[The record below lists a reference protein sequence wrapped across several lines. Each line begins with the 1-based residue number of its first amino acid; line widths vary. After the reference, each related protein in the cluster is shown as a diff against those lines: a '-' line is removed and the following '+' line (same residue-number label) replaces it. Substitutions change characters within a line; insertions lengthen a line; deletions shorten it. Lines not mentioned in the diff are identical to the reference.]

1 MCTGIVQGYGRKGYP
16 MKTTSVK
23 STLRMMCLLLV
34 LIASVLLGGIS
45 IYSIKSTT
53 DMAVEEYENA
63 MDSGYDTEIKSEV
76 QTVITVLQAE
86 YDKYQAGE
94 LTADEAKDEAKEI
107 VRAMRY
113 RDDASG
119 YFWIDDTDYILVMHP
134 ILAEQEG
141 NNRYELEDQNGVMI
155 IQEIMKV
162 CTGTDGGGYNEFYF
176 TKADG
181 VTVAPKVAYSEIF
194 EPWGWVVS
202 TGNYVDDMQIET
214 EEVEARINQQFE
226 LLCIVILVTV
236 IVMLAVA
243 IFWAG
248 IYGNKLCKPLIA
260 IQNLASRLS
269 EGDLTTAVDIRE
281 KNELGVTAEALNTA
295 QEHIVSLISNISTA
309 SEDLKM
315 ALSSFTGNF
324 TAMEESIG
332 NVAVAVNE
340 IAENSTTQAGSTTEA
355 SNGIMTIAEGIE
367 KMSDEMQELVG
378 NANEMQDYSAKA
390 LNTLRELIETNNKTE
405 EDINSMYAQ
414 TENTNASVTRISS
427 AATLISEIADQTNL
441 LSLNASIE
449 AARAGEAGRGFAVVA
464 EEIGSLATQ
473 SAETAREINDIIG
486 ELTEN
491 SQKSMGIMVQMN
503 EASKKQVEALNHTGE
518 MFRDLQKALESC
530 TNSIRI
536 VTEMIGT
543 ANEERRKV
551 TESIEV
557 LTHLATDNAAST
569 QETSSMTTELEGTVE
584 KSNDIIQ
591 KLEGDMQLLSDN
603 MQQFRL

>member
-1 MCTGIVQGYGRKGYP
+1 
-16 MKTTSVK
+16 MKTKSVK
-23 STLRMMCLLLV
+23 NTLRMMCLLLV
-34 LIASVLLGGIS
+34 LFASVVLGATS
-45 IYSIKSTT
+45 IFSIKSTT
-53 DMAVEEYENA
+53 DMAVREYEDA
-63 MDSGYDTEIKSEV
+63 MDAGYDTEIKSEV
-76 QTVITVLQAE
+76 QTVIAVLQAE
-86 YDKYQAGE
+86 YDRFQAGE
-94 LTADEAKDEAKEI
+94 LTEEEAKNEAKEI

-113 RDDASG
+113 RDDGSG
-119 YFWIDDTDYILVMHP
+119 YFWIDDTDYNLVMHP

-141 NNRYELEDQNGVMI
+141 DNRYELEDQNGVMI

-162 CTGTDGGGYNEFYF
+162 CTSAEGGGYNEFYF

-181 VTVAPKVAYSEIF
+181 VTVAPKVAYSQMF
-194 EPWGWVVS
+194 EPWGWAVS
-202 TGNYVDDMQIET
+202 TGNYVDDMQIEMAD
-214 EEVEARINQQFE
+214 VEAHITQKFTT
-226 LLCIVILVTV
+226 LCIVIVV
-236 IVMLAVA
+236 MMIVMLAMAV
-243 IFWAG
+243 FWAG
-248 IYGNKLCKPLIA
+248 VYGNKLCKPLVA

-269 EGDLTTAVDIRE
+269 EGDLSTAVDVAE
-281 KNELGVTAEALNTA
+281 KNELGVTADALNTA

-309 SEDLKM
+309 SEDLKL
-315 ALSSFTGNF
+315 ALQTFTGNF
-324 TAMEESIG
+324 TAMEESIS

-355 SNGIMTIAEGIE
+355 SSGIRSIAEGIE
-367 KMSDEMQELVG
+367 RMSDEMQELVD
-378 NANEMQDYSAKA
+378 NANQMQDYSAKS
-390 LNTLRELIETNNKTE
+390 LTTLRELIETNHKTE

-414 TENTNASVTRISS
+414 TESTNASVTKISS

-473 SAETAREINDIIG
+473 SAETAREINNIIG
-486 ELTEN
+486 ELTDN
-491 SQKSMGIMVQMN
+491 SEKSMGIMVQMN

-543 ANEERRKV
+543 ANEERRRV

-584 KSNDIIQ
+584 KSSGIIQ
-591 KLEGDMQLLSDN
+591 KLEGDMQVLSDN
-603 MQQFRL
+603 MQRFRL

>member
-1 MCTGIVQGYGRKGYP
+1 
-16 MKTTSVK
+16 MKSRSVK
-23 STLRMMCLLLV
+23 NTMRVMCLLLV
-34 LIASVLLGGIS
+34 LFTSVVLGATS
-45 IYSIKSTT
+45 IFSIKSTT
-53 DMAVEEYENA
+53 DMAVSEYENA
-63 MDSGYDTEIKSEV
+63 MDAGYDTEIKSEV
-76 QTVITVLQAE
+76 QTVMAVLQAE
-86 YDKYQAGE
+86 YDRFQSGE
-94 LTADEAKDEAKEI
+94 LTEEEAKEEAKEI

-113 RDDASG
+113 RDDGSG
-119 YFWIDDTDYILVMHP
+119 YFWIDDTDYNLVMHP
-134 ILAEQEG
+134 ILVEQEG
-141 NNRYELEDQNGVMI
+141 TNRYELEDQNGVMI
-155 IQEIMKV
+155 TQEIIKA
-162 CTGTDGGGYNEFYF
+162 CTGAEGGGYNEFYF

-181 VTVAPKVAYSEIF
+181 VTVAPKVAYSQLF
-194 EPWGWVVS
+194 EPWGWAVS
-202 TGNYVDDMQIET
+202 TGNYVDDMQAEMADV
-214 EEVEARINQQFE
+214 EERIAQKFTM
-226 LLCIVILVTV
+226 LCIVIVIMV
-236 IVMLAVA
+236 IVMLGMAV
-243 IFWAG
+243 FWAG
-248 IYGNKLCKPLIA
+248 LFGKQLCRPLEA

-269 EGDLTTAVDIRE
+269 EGDLTTAVDVAE
-281 KNELGVTAEALNTA
+281 KNELGVTADALNTA
-295 QEHIVSLISNISTA
+295 QEHIVSLISNINTA

-315 ALSSFTGNF
+315 ALQSFTGNF

-332 NVAVAVNE
+332 NVAIAVNE

-367 KMSDEMQELVG
+367 RTTNEMQELVE
-378 NANEMQDYSAKA
+378 NANQMQDYSEKSLAN
-390 LNTLRELIETNNKTE
+390 LLELIETSHKTE

-414 TENTNASVTRISS
+414 TENTNASVTKISN

-473 SAETAREINDIIG
+473 SAGTAREINNIIG

-491 SQKSMGIMVQMN
+491 SEKSMGIMVQMN

-518 MFRDLQKALESC
+518 MFRDLRRALESC

-536 VTEMIGT
+536 VTDIVNT

-557 LTHLATDNAAST
+557 LMHLATDNAAST

-584 KSNDIIQ
+584 KSSDIIQ
-591 KLEGDMQLLSDN
+591 KLEGDMQILSDN
-603 MQQFRL
+603 MQRFHL

>member
-1 MCTGIVQGYGRKGYP
+1 M
-16 MKTTSVK
+16 
-23 STLRMMCLLLV
+23 RMMCLLLV
-34 LIASVLLGGIS
+34 LFTSVVLGATS
-45 IYSIKSTT
+45 IFSIKSTT
-53 DMAVEEYENA
+53 DMAVSEYENA
-63 MDSGYDTEIKSEV
+63 MDAGYDTEIKSEV
-76 QTVITVLQAE
+76 QTVIAVLQAE
-86 YDKYQAGE
+86 YDRFQSGE
-94 LTADEAKDEAKEI
+94 LTEEEAKEEAKEI

-113 RDDASG
+113 RDDGSG
-119 YFWIDDTDYILVMHP
+119 YFWIDDTDYNLVMHP
-134 ILAEQEG
+134 ILVEQEG
-141 NNRYELEDQNGVMI
+141 TNRYELEDQNGVMI
-155 IQEIMKV
+155 TQEVIKV
-162 CTGTDGGGYNEFYF
+162 CTGAEGGGYNEFYF

-181 VTVAPKVAYSEIF
+181 VTVAPKVAYSQLF
-194 EPWGWVVS
+194 EPWGWAVS
-202 TGNYVDDMQIET
+202 TGNYVDDMQAEMADV
-214 EEVEARINQQFE
+214 EERIAQKFTM
-226 LLCIVILVTV
+226 LCIVIVIMV
-236 IVMLAVA
+236 IVMLGMAV
-243 IFWAG
+243 FWAG
-248 IYGNKLCKPLIA
+248 LFGKQLCRPLEA

-269 EGDLTTAVDIRE
+269 EGDLTTAVDVAE
-281 KNELGVTAEALNTA
+281 KNELGVTADALNTA
-295 QEHIVSLISNISTA
+295 QEHIVSLISNINTA

-315 ALSSFTGNF
+315 ALQLFTGNF

-332 NVAVAVNE
+332 NVAIAVNE

-367 KMSDEMQELVG
+367 RTTSEMQELVE
-378 NANEMQDYSAKA
+378 NANQMQDYSEKSLAN
-390 LNTLRELIETNNKTE
+390 LLELIKTSHKTE

-414 TENTNASVTRISS
+414 TENTNASVTKISN

-473 SAETAREINDIIG
+473 SAETAREINNIIG

-491 SQKSMGIMVQMN
+491 SEKSMGIMVQMN

-518 MFRDLQKALESC
+518 MFRDLRKALESC

-536 VTEMIGT
+536 VTDIVNA

-557 LTHLATDNAAST
+557 LMHLATDNAAST

-584 KSNDIIQ
+584 KSSDIIQ
-591 KLEGDMQLLSDN
+591 KLEGDMQILSDN
-603 MQQFRL
+603 MQRFHL

>member
-1 MCTGIVQGYGRKGYP
+1 
-16 MKTTSVK
+16 MKSKSVK
-23 STLRMMCLLLV
+23 NTMRMMCLLLV
-34 LIASVLLGGIS
+34 LFTSVVLGATS
-45 IYSIKSTT
+45 IFSIKSTT
-53 DMAVEEYENA
+53 DMAVSEYENA
-63 MDSGYDTEIKSEV
+63 MDAGYDTEIKSEV
-76 QTVITVLQAE
+76 QTVIAVLQAE
-86 YDKYQAGE
+86 YDRFQSGE
-94 LTADEAKDEAKEI
+94 LTEEEAKEEAKEI

-113 RDDASG
+113 RDDGSG
-119 YFWIDDTDYILVMHP
+119 YFWIDDTDYNLVMHP
-134 ILAEQEG
+134 ILVEQEG
-141 NNRYELEDQNGVMI
+141 TNRYELEDQNGVMI
-155 IQEIMKV
+155 TQEIIKA
-162 CTGTDGGGYNEFYF
+162 CTGAEGGGYNEFYF

-181 VTVAPKVAYSEIF
+181 VTVAPKVAYSQLF
-194 EPWGWVVS
+194 EPWGWAVS
-202 TGNYVDDMQIET
+202 TGNYVDDMQAEMADV
-214 EEVEARINQQFE
+214 EERIAQKFTM
-226 LLCIVILVTV
+226 LCIVIVIMV
-236 IVMLAVA
+236 IVMLGMAV
-243 IFWAG
+243 FWAG
-248 IYGNKLCKPLIA
+248 LFGRQLCRPLEA

-269 EGDLTTAVDIRE
+269 EGDLTTAVDVAE
-281 KNELGVTAEALNTA
+281 KNELGVTADALNTA
-295 QEHIVSLISNISTA
+295 QEHIVSLISNINTA

-315 ALSSFTGNF
+315 ALQSFTGNF

-332 NVAVAVNE
+332 NVAIAVNE

-367 KMSDEMQELVG
+367 RTTNEMQELVE
-378 NANEMQDYSAKA
+378 NANQMQDYSEKSLAN
-390 LNTLRELIETNNKTE
+390 LLELIETSHKTE

-414 TENTNASVTRISS
+414 TENTNASVTKISN
-427 AATLISEIADQTNL
+427 AATLSEIADQTNL

-473 SAETAREINDIIG
+473 SAETAREINNIIG

-491 SQKSMGIMVQMN
+491 SEKSMGIMVQMN

-518 MFRDLQKALESC
+518 MFRDLRRALESC

-536 VTEMIGT
+536 VTDIVNT

-557 LTHLATDNAAST
+557 LMHLATDNAAST

-591 KLEGDMQLLSDN
+591 KLEGDMQILSDN
-603 MQQFRL
+603 MQRFHL

>member
-1 MCTGIVQGYGRKGYP
+1 MRV
-16 MKTTSVK
+16 
-23 STLRMMCLLLV
+23 MCLLLV
-34 LIASVLLGGIS
+34 LFTSVVLGATS
-45 IYSIKSTT
+45 IFSIKSTT
-53 DMAVEEYENA
+53 DMAVSEYENA
-63 MDSGYDTEIKSEV
+63 MDAGYDTEIKSEV
-76 QTVITVLQAE
+76 QTVIAVLQAE
-86 YDKYQAGE
+86 YDRFQSGE
-94 LTADEAKDEAKEI
+94 LTEEEAKEEAKEI

-113 RDDASG
+113 RDDGSG
-119 YFWIDDTDYILVMHP
+119 YFWIDDTDYNLVMHP
-134 ILAEQEG
+134 ILVEQEG
-141 NNRYELEDQNGVMI
+141 TNRYELEDQNGVMI
-155 IQEIMKV
+155 TQEVIKA
-162 CTGTDGGGYNEFYF
+162 CTSAEGGGYNEFYF

-181 VTVAPKVAYSEIF
+181 VTVAPKVAYSQLF
-194 EPWGWVVS
+194 EPWGWAVS
-202 TGNYVDDMQIET
+202 TGNYVDDMQAEMADV
-214 EEVEARINQQFE
+214 EERIAQKFTM
-226 LLCIVILVTV
+226 LCIVIVIMV
-236 IVMLAVA
+236 IVMLGMAV
-243 IFWAG
+243 FWAG
-248 IYGNKLCKPLIA
+248 LFGKQLCRPLEA

-269 EGDLTTAVDIRE
+269 EGDLTTAVDVAE
-281 KNELGVTAEALNTA
+281 KNELGVTADALNTA
-295 QEHIVSLISNISTA
+295 QEHIVSLISNINTA

-315 ALSSFTGNF
+315 ALQLFTGNF

-332 NVAVAVNE
+332 NVAIAVNE

-367 KMSDEMQELVG
+367 RTTSEMQELVE
-378 NANEMQDYSAKA
+378 NANQMQDYSEKSLAN
-390 LNTLRELIETNNKTE
+390 LLELIKTSHKTE

-414 TENTNASVTRISS
+414 TENTNASVTKISN

-473 SAETAREINDIIG
+473 SAGTAREINNIIG

-491 SQKSMGIMVQMN
+491 SEKSMGIMVQMN

-518 MFRDLQKALESC
+518 MFRDLRRALESC

-536 VTEMIGT
+536 VTDIVNT

-557 LTHLATDNAAST
+557 LMHLATDNAAST

-584 KSNDIIQ
+584 KSSDIIQ
-591 KLEGDMQLLSDN
+591 KLEGDMQILSDN
-603 MQQFRL
+603 MQRFHL

>member
-1 MCTGIVQGYGRKGYP
+1 
-16 MKTTSVK
+16 MKSKSVK
-23 STLRMMCLLLV
+23 NTMRMMCLLLV
-34 LIASVLLGGIS
+34 LFTSVVLGATS
-45 IYSIKSTT
+45 IFSIKSTT
-53 DMAVEEYENA
+53 DMAVSEYENA
-63 MDSGYDTEIKSEV
+63 MDAGYDTEIKSEV
-76 QTVITVLQAE
+76 QTVIAVLQAE
-86 YDKYQAGE
+86 YDRFQSGE
-94 LTADEAKDEAKEI
+94 LTEEEAKEEAKEI

-113 RDDASG
+113 RDDGSG
-119 YFWIDDTDYILVMHP
+119 YFWIDDTDYNLVMHP
-134 ILAEQEG
+134 ILVEQEG
-141 NNRYELEDQNGVMI
+141 TNRYELEDQNGVMI
-155 IQEIMKV
+155 TQEVIKV
-162 CTGTDGGGYNEFYF
+162 CTGAEGGGYNEFYF

-181 VTVAPKVAYSEIF
+181 VTVAPKVAYSQLF
-194 EPWGWVVS
+194 EPWGWAVS
-202 TGNYVDDMQIET
+202 TGNYVDDMQAEMADV
-214 EEVEARINQQFE
+214 EERIAQKFTM
-226 LLCIVILVTV
+226 LCIVIVIMV
-236 IVMLAVA
+236 IVMLGMAV
-243 IFWAG
+243 FWAG
-248 IYGNKLCKPLIA
+248 LFGKQLCRPLEA

-269 EGDLTTAVDIRE
+269 EGDLTTAVDVAE
-281 KNELGVTAEALNTA
+281 KNELGVTADALNTA
-295 QEHIVSLISNISTA
+295 QEHIVSLISNINTA

-315 ALSSFTGNF
+315 ALQLFTGNF

-332 NVAVAVNE
+332 NVAIAVNE

-367 KMSDEMQELVG
+367 RTTSEMQELVE
-378 NANEMQDYSAKA
+378 NANQMQDYSEKSLAN
-390 LNTLRELIETNNKTE
+390 LLELIKTSHKTE

-414 TENTNASVTRISS
+414 TENTNASVTKISN

-473 SAETAREINDIIG
+473 SAETAREINNIIG

-491 SQKSMGIMVQMN
+491 SEKSMGIMVQMN

-518 MFRDLQKALESC
+518 MFRDLRKALESC

-536 VTEMIGT
+536 VTDIVNA

-557 LTHLATDNAAST
+557 LMHLATDNAAST

-584 KSNDIIQ
+584 KSSDIIQ
-591 KLEGDMQLLSDN
+591 KLEGDMQILSDN
-603 MQQFRL
+603 MQRFHL

>member
-1 MCTGIVQGYGRKGYP
+1 
-16 MKTTSVK
+16 MKSKSVK
-23 STLRMMCLLLV
+23 NTMRMMCLLLV
-34 LIASVLLGGIS
+34 LFTSVVLGATS
-45 IYSIKSTT
+45 IFSNKSTT
-53 DMAVEEYENA
+53 DMAVSEYENA
-63 MDSGYDTEIKSEV
+63 MDAGYDTEIKSEV
-76 QTVITVLQAE
+76 QTVIAVLQAE
-86 YDKYQAGE
+86 YDRFQSGE
-94 LTADEAKDEAKEI
+94 LTEEEAKEEAKEI

-113 RDDASG
+113 RDDGSG
-119 YFWIDDTDYILVMHP
+119 YFWIDDTDYNLVMHP
-134 ILAEQEG
+134 ILVEQEG
-141 NNRYELEDQNGVMI
+141 TNRYELEDQNGVMI
-155 IQEIMKV
+155 TQEIIKA
-162 CTGTDGGGYNEFYF
+162 CTGAEGGGYNEFYF

-181 VTVAPKVAYSEIF
+181 VTVAPKVAYSQLF
-194 EPWGWVVS
+194 EPWGWAVS
-202 TGNYVDDMQIET
+202 TGNYVDDMQAEMADV
-214 EEVEARINQQFE
+214 EERIAQKFTM
-226 LLCIVILVTV
+226 LCIVIVIMV
-236 IVMLAVA
+236 IVMLGMAV
-243 IFWAG
+243 FWAG
-248 IYGNKLCKPLIA
+248 LFGRQLCRPLEA

-269 EGDLTTAVDIRE
+269 EGDLTTAVDVAE
-281 KNELGVTAEALNTA
+281 KNELGVTADALNTA
-295 QEHIVSLISNISTA
+295 QEHIVSLISNINTA

-315 ALSSFTGNF
+315 ALQSFTGNF

-332 NVAVAVNE
+332 NVAIAVNE

-367 KMSDEMQELVG
+367 RTTNEMQELVE
-378 NANEMQDYSAKA
+378 NANQMQDYSEKSLAN
-390 LNTLRELIETNNKTE
+390 LLELIETSHKTE

-414 TENTNASVTRISS
+414 TENTNASVTKISN

-473 SAETAREINDIIG
+473 SAETAREINNIIG

-491 SQKSMGIMVQMN
+491 SEKSMGIMVQMN

-518 MFRDLQKALESC
+518 MFRDLRRALESC

-536 VTEMIGT
+536 VTDIVNT

-557 LTHLATDNAAST
+557 LMHLATDNAAST

-591 KLEGDMQLLSDN
+591 KLEGDMQILSDN
-603 MQQFRL
+603 MQRFHL

>member
-1 MCTGIVQGYGRKGYP
+1 
-16 MKTTSVK
+16 
-23 STLRMMCLLLV
+23 
-34 LIASVLLGGIS
+34 
-45 IYSIKSTT
+45 
-53 DMAVEEYENA
+53 
-63 MDSGYDTEIKSEV
+63 MDAGYDTEIKSEV

-86 YDKYQAGE
+86 YDRFQAGE
-94 LTADEAKDEAKEI
+94 LTEEEAKNEAKEI

-113 RDDASG
+113 RDDGSG
-119 YFWIDDTDYILVMHP
+119 YFWIDDTDYNLVMHP

-155 IQEIMKV
+155 IQEIMEV
-162 CTGTDGGGYNEFYF
+162 CTSAEGGGYNEFYF

-181 VTVAPKVAYSEIF
+181 VTVAPKVAYSQMF
-194 EPWGWVVS
+194 EPWGWAVS
-202 TGNYVDDMQIET
+202 TGNYVDDMQIEMAD
-214 EEVEARINQQFE
+214 VEAHITQKFTT
-226 LLCIVILVTV
+226 LCVVIVVMMF
-236 IVMLAVA
+236 VMLAMAV
-243 IFWAG
+243 FWAG
-248 IYGNKLCKPLIA
+248 IYGNKLCKPLVA

-269 EGDLTTAVDIRE
+269 EGDLSTAVDVTDR
-281 KNELGVTAEALNTA
+281 NELGMTADALNTA

-309 SEDLKM
+309 SQDLKM
-315 ALSSFTGNF
+315 ALQAFTGNF

-332 NVAVAVNE
+332 NVSIAVNE

-367 KMSDEMQELVG
+367 RMSNEMQELVG
-378 NANEMQDYSAKA
+378 NANQMQEYSAKS
-390 LNTLRELIETNNKTE
+390 LTTLRELIETNHKTE

-414 TENTNASVTRISS
+414 TESTNASVTKISS

-473 SAETAREINDIIG
+473 SADTAREINDIIG
-486 ELTEN
+486 ELTSN
-491 SQKSMGIMVQMN
+491 SEKSMGIMVQMN

-518 MFRDLQKALESC
+518 MFRNLQKALESC

-543 ANEERRKV
+543 ANEERRRV

-584 KSNDIIQ
+584 KSSGIIQ
-591 KLEGDMQLLSDN
+591 KLEGDMQVLSDN
-603 MQQFRL
+603 MQRFRL

>member
-1 MCTGIVQGYGRKGYP
+1 MR
-16 MKTTSVK
+16 
-23 STLRMMCLLLV
+23 LMCLLLV
-34 LIASVLLGGIS
+34 LFTSVVLGATS
-45 IYSIKSTT
+45 IFSIKSTT
-53 DMAVEEYENA
+53 DMAVSEYENA
-63 MDSGYDTEIKSEV
+63 MDAGYDTEIKSEV
-76 QTVITVLQAE
+76 QTVIAVLQAE
-86 YDKYQAGE
+86 YDRFQSGE
-94 LTADEAKDEAKEI
+94 LTEEEAKEEAKEI

-113 RDDASG
+113 RDDGSG
-119 YFWIDDTDYILVMHP
+119 YFWIDDTDYNLVMHP
-134 ILAEQEG
+134 ILVEQEG
-141 NNRYELEDQNGVMI
+141 INRYELEDQNGVMI
-155 IQEIMKV
+155 TQEVIKV
-162 CTGTDGGGYNEFYF
+162 CTSAEGGGYNEFYF

-181 VTVAPKVAYSEIF
+181 VTVAPKVAYSQLF
-194 EPWGWVVS
+194 EPWGWAVS
-202 TGNYVDDMQIET
+202 TGNYVDDMQAEMADV
-214 EEVEARINQQFE
+214 EERIAQKFTM
-226 LLCIVILVTV
+226 LCIVIVIMV
-236 IVMLAVA
+236 IVMLGMAV
-243 IFWAG
+243 FWAG
-248 IYGNKLCKPLIA
+248 LFGKQLCRPLEA

-269 EGDLTTAVDIRE
+269 EGDLTTAVDVAE
-281 KNELGVTAEALNTA
+281 KNELGVTADALNTA
-295 QEHIVSLISNISTA
+295 QEHIVSLISNINTA

-315 ALSSFTGNF
+315 ALQLFTGNF

-332 NVAVAVNE
+332 NVAIAVNE

-367 KMSDEMQELVG
+367 RTTSEMQELVE
-378 NANEMQDYSAKA
+378 NANQMQDYSEKSLAN
-390 LNTLRELIETNNKTE
+390 LLELIKTSHKTE

-414 TENTNASVTRISS
+414 TENTNASVTKISN

-473 SAETAREINDIIG
+473 SAETAREINNIIG

-491 SQKSMGIMVQMN
+491 SEKSMGIMVQMN

-518 MFRDLQKALESC
+518 MFRDLRRALESC

-536 VTEMIGT
+536 VTDIVNT

-557 LTHLATDNAAST
+557 LMHLATDNAAST

-591 KLEGDMQLLSDN
+591 KLEGDMQILSDN
-603 MQQFRL
+603 MQRFHL

>member
-1 MCTGIVQGYGRKGYP
+1 
-16 MKTTSVK
+16 MKSRSVK
-23 STLRMMCLLLV
+23 NTMRVMCLLLV
-34 LIASVLLGGIS
+34 LFTSVVLGATS
-45 IYSIKSTT
+45 IFSIKSTT
-53 DMAVEEYENA
+53 DMAVSEYENA
-63 MDSGYDTEIKSEV
+63 MDAGYDTEIKSEV
-76 QTVITVLQAE
+76 QTVIAVLQAE
-86 YDKYQAGE
+86 YDRFQSGE
-94 LTADEAKDEAKEI
+94 LTEEEAKEEAKEI

-113 RDDASG
+113 RDDGSG
-119 YFWIDDTDYILVMHP
+119 YFWIDDTDYNLVMHP
-134 ILAEQEG
+134 ILVEQEG
-141 NNRYELEDQNGVMI
+141 TNRYELEDQNGVMI
-155 IQEIMKV
+155 TQEIIKA
-162 CTGTDGGGYNEFYF
+162 CTGAEGGGYNEFYF

-181 VTVAPKVAYSEIF
+181 VTVAPKVAYSQLF
-194 EPWGWVVS
+194 EPWAWAVS
-202 TGNYVDDMQIET
+202 TGNYVDDMQAEMADV
-214 EEVEARINQQFE
+214 EERIAQKFTM
-226 LLCIVILVTV
+226 LCIVIVIMV
-236 IVMLAVA
+236 IVMLGMAV
-243 IFWAG
+243 FWAG
-248 IYGNKLCKPLIA
+248 LFGKQLCRPLEA

-269 EGDLTTAVDIRE
+269 EGDLTTAVDVAE
-281 KNELGVTAEALNTA
+281 KNELGVTADALNTA
-295 QEHIVSLISNISTA
+295 QEHIVSLISNINTA

-315 ALSSFTGNF
+315 ALQSFTGNF

-332 NVAVAVNE
+332 NVAIAVNE

-367 KMSDEMQELVG
+367 RTTNEMQELVE
-378 NANEMQDYSAKA
+378 NANQMQDYSEKSLAN
-390 LNTLRELIETNNKTE
+390 LLELIETSHKTE

-414 TENTNASVTRISS
+414 TENTNASVTKISN

-473 SAETAREINDIIG
+473 SAETAREINNIIG

-491 SQKSMGIMVQMN
+491 SEKSMGIMVQMN

-518 MFRDLQKALESC
+518 MFRDLRRALESC

-536 VTEMIGT
+536 VTDIVNT

-557 LTHLATDNAAST
+557 LMHLATDNAAST

-591 KLEGDMQLLSDN
+591 KLEGDMQILSDN
-603 MQQFRL
+603 MQRFHL

>member
-1 MCTGIVQGYGRKGYP
+1 MR
-16 MKTTSVK
+16 
-23 STLRMMCLLLV
+23 LMCLLLV
-34 LIASVLLGGIS
+34 LFTSVVLGATS
-45 IYSIKSTT
+45 IFSIKSTT
-53 DMAVEEYENA
+53 DMAVSEYENA
-63 MDSGYDTEIKSEV
+63 MDAGYDTEIKSEV
-76 QTVITVLQAE
+76 QTVIAVLQAE
-86 YDKYQAGE
+86 YDRFQSGE
-94 LTADEAKDEAKEI
+94 LTEEEAKEEAKEI

-113 RDDASG
+113 RDDGSG
-119 YFWIDDTDYILVMHP
+119 YFWIDDTDYNLVMHP
-134 ILAEQEG
+134 ILVEQEG
-141 NNRYELEDQNGVMI
+141 TNRYELEDQNGVMI
-155 IQEIMKV
+155 TQEVIKV
-162 CTGTDGGGYNEFYF
+162 CTGAEGGGYNEFYF

-181 VTVAPKVAYSEIF
+181 VTVAPKVAYSQLF
-194 EPWGWVVS
+194 EPWGWAVS
-202 TGNYVDDMQIET
+202 TGNYVDDMQAEMADV
-214 EEVEARINQQFE
+214 EERIAQKFTM
-226 LLCIVILVTV
+226 LCIVIVIMV
-236 IVMLAVA
+236 IVMLGMAV
-243 IFWAG
+243 FWAG
-248 IYGNKLCKPLIA
+248 LFGKQLCRPLEA

-269 EGDLTTAVDIRE
+269 EGDLTTAVDVAE
-281 KNELGVTAEALNTA
+281 KNELGVTADALNTA
-295 QEHIVSLISNISTA
+295 QEHIVSLISNINTA

-315 ALSSFTGNF
+315 ALQLFTGNF

-332 NVAVAVNE
+332 NVAIAVNE

-367 KMSDEMQELVG
+367 RTTSEMQELVE
-378 NANEMQDYSAKA
+378 NANQMQDYSEKSLAN
-390 LNTLRELIETNNKTE
+390 LLELIKTSHKTE

-414 TENTNASVTRISS
+414 TENTNASVTKISN

-473 SAETAREINDIIG
+473 SAETAREINNIIG

-491 SQKSMGIMVQMN
+491 SEKSMGIMVQMN

-518 MFRDLQKALESC
+518 MFRDLRRALESC

-536 VTEMIGT
+536 VTDIVNA

-557 LTHLATDNAAST
+557 LMHLATDNAAST

-591 KLEGDMQLLSDN
+591 KLEGDMQILSDN
-603 MQQFRL
+603 MQRFHL

>member
-1 MCTGIVQGYGRKGYP
+1 
-16 MKTTSVK
+16 MKSRSVK
-23 STLRMMCLLLV
+23 NTMRLMCLLLV
-34 LIASVLLGGIS
+34 LFTSVVLGATS
-45 IYSIKSTT
+45 IFSIKSTT
-53 DMAVEEYENA
+53 DMAVSEYENA
-63 MDSGYDTEIKSEV
+63 MDAGYDTEIKSEV
-76 QTVITVLQAE
+76 QTVIAVLQAE
-86 YDKYQAGE
+86 YDRFQSGE
-94 LTADEAKDEAKEI
+94 LTEEEAKEEAKEI

-113 RDDASG
+113 RDDGSG
-119 YFWIDDTDYILVMHP
+119 YFWIDDTDYNLVMHP
-134 ILAEQEG
+134 ILVEQEG
-141 NNRYELEDQNGVMI
+141 TNRYELEDQNGVMI
-155 IQEIMKV
+155 TQEVIKV
-162 CTGTDGGGYNEFYF
+162 CTGAEGGGYNEFYF

-181 VTVAPKVAYSEIF
+181 VTVAPKVAYSQLF
-194 EPWGWVVS
+194 EPWGWAVS
-202 TGNYVDDMQIET
+202 TGNYVDDMQAEMADV
-214 EEVEARINQQFE
+214 EERIAQKFTM
-226 LLCIVILVTV
+226 LCIVIVIMV
-236 IVMLAVA
+236 IVMLGMAV
-243 IFWAG
+243 FWAG
-248 IYGNKLCKPLIA
+248 LFGKQLCRPLEA

-269 EGDLTTAVDIRE
+269 EGDLTTAVDVAE
-281 KNELGVTAEALNTA
+281 KNELGVTADALNTA
-295 QEHIVSLISNISTA
+295 QEHIVSLISNINTA

-315 ALSSFTGNF
+315 ALQLFTGNF

-332 NVAVAVNE
+332 NVAIAVNE

-367 KMSDEMQELVG
+367 RTTSEMQELVE
-378 NANEMQDYSAKA
+378 NANQMQDYSEKSLAN
-390 LNTLRELIETNNKTE
+390 LLELIKTSHKTE

-414 TENTNASVTRISS
+414 TENTNASVTKISN

-473 SAETAREINDIIG
+473 SAETAREINNIIG

-491 SQKSMGIMVQMN
+491 SEKSMGIMVQMN

-518 MFRDLQKALESC
+518 MFRDLRRALESC

-536 VTEMIGT
+536 VTDIVNA

-557 LTHLATDNAAST
+557 LMHLATDNAAST

-591 KLEGDMQLLSDN
+591 KLEGDMQILSDN
-603 MQQFRL
+603 MQRFHL

>member
-1 MCTGIVQGYGRKGYP
+1 
-16 MKTTSVK
+16 MKTKSVK
-23 STLRMMCLLLV
+23 NTLRMMCLLLV
-34 LIASVLLGGIS
+34 LFASVVLGTTS
-45 IYSIKSTT
+45 IFSIKSTT
-53 DMAVEEYENA
+53 DMAVREYEDA
-63 MDSGYDTEIKSEV
+63 MDAGYDTEIKSEV
-76 QTVITVLQAE
+76 QTVIAVLQAE
-86 YDKYQAGE
+86 YDRFQAGE
-94 LTADEAKDEAKEI
+94 LTEEEAKNEAKEI

-113 RDDASG
+113 RDDGSG
-119 YFWIDDTDYILVMHP
+119 YFWIDDTDYNLVMHP

-162 CTGTDGGGYNEFYF
+162 CTGAEGGGYNEFYF

-181 VTVAPKVAYSEIF
+181 VTVAPKVAYSQIF
-194 EPWGWVVS
+194 EPWGWAVS
-202 TGNYVDDMQIET
+202 TGNYVDDMQIEMAD
-214 EEVEARINQQFE
+214 VEAHITQKFTT
-226 LLCIVILVTV
+226 LCIVIVV
-236 IVMLAVA
+236 MMIVMLAMAV
-243 IFWAG
+243 FWAG
-248 IYGNKLCKPLIA
+248 VYGNKLCKPLVA

-269 EGDLTTAVDIRE
+269 EGDLTTAVDVAE
-281 KNELGVTAEALNTA
+281 KNELGVTADALNTA

-309 SEDLKM
+309 SEDLKL
-315 ALSSFTGNF
+315 ALQTFTGNF
-324 TAMEESIG
+324 TAMEESIS

-355 SNGIMTIAEGIE
+355 SSGIMSIAEGIE
-367 KMSDEMQELVG
+367 QMSNEMQELVD
-378 NANEMQDYSAKA
+378 NANQMQDYSAKS
-390 LNTLRELIETNNKTE
+390 LTTLRELIETNHKTE
-405 EDINSMYAQ
+405 EDISSMYAQ
-414 TENTNASVTRISS
+414 TESTNASVTKISS

-473 SAETAREINDIIG
+473 SAETAREINNIIG

-491 SQKSMGIMVQMN
+491 SEKSMGIMVQMN

-543 ANEERRKV
+543 ANEERRRV

-584 KSNDIIQ
+584 KSSGIIQ
-591 KLEGDMQLLSDN
+591 KLEGDMQVLSDN
-603 MQQFRL
+603 MQRFRL

>member
-1 MCTGIVQGYGRKGYP
+1 
-16 MKTTSVK
+16 MKSRSVK
-23 STLRMMCLLLV
+23 NTMRVMCLLLV
-34 LIASVLLGGIS
+34 LFTSVVLGATS
-45 IYSIKSTT
+45 IFSIKSTT
-53 DMAVEEYENA
+53 DMAVSEYENA
-63 MDSGYDTEIKSEV
+63 MDAGYDTEIKSEV
-76 QTVITVLQAE
+76 QTVMAVLQAE
-86 YDKYQAGE
+86 YDRFQSGE
-94 LTADEAKDEAKEI
+94 LTEEEAKEEAKEI

-113 RDDASG
+113 RDDGSG
-119 YFWIDDTDYILVMHP
+119 YFWIDDTDYNLVMHP
-134 ILAEQEG
+134 ILVEQEG
-141 NNRYELEDQNGVMI
+141 TNRYELEDQNGVMI
-155 IQEIMKV
+155 TQEIIKA
-162 CTGTDGGGYNEFYF
+162 CTGAEGGGYNEFYF

-181 VTVAPKVAYSEIF
+181 VTVAPKVAYSQLF
-194 EPWGWVVS
+194 EPWGWAVS
-202 TGNYVDDMQIET
+202 TGNYVDDMQAEMADV
-214 EEVEARINQQFE
+214 EERIAQKFTM
-226 LLCIVILVTV
+226 LCIVIVIMV
-236 IVMLAVA
+236 IVMLGMAV
-243 IFWAG
+243 FWAG
-248 IYGNKLCKPLIA
+248 LFGKQLCRPLEA

-269 EGDLTTAVDIRE
+269 EGDLTTAVDVAE
-281 KNELGVTAEALNTA
+281 KNELGVTADALNTA
-295 QEHIVSLISNISTA
+295 QEHIVSLISNINTA

-315 ALSSFTGNF
+315 ALQSFTGNF

-332 NVAVAVNE
+332 NVAIAVNE

-367 KMSDEMQELVG
+367 RTTNEMQELVE
-378 NANEMQDYSAKA
+378 NANQMQDYSEKSLAN
-390 LNTLRELIETNNKTE
+390 LLELIETSHKTE

-414 TENTNASVTRISS
+414 TENTNASVTKISN

-473 SAETAREINDIIG
+473 SAGTAREINNIIG
-486 ELTEN
+486 ELTQN
-491 SQKSMGIMVQMN
+491 SEKSMGIMVQMN

-518 MFRDLQKALESC
+518 MFRDLRRALESC

-536 VTEMIGT
+536 VTDIVNT

-557 LTHLATDNAAST
+557 LMHLATDNAAST

-591 KLEGDMQLLSDN
+591 KLEGDMQILSDN
-603 MQQFRL
+603 MQRFHL

>member
-1 MCTGIVQGYGRKGYP
+1 
-16 MKTTSVK
+16 MKSRSVK
-23 STLRMMCLLLV
+23 NTMRVMCLLLV
-34 LIASVLLGGIS
+34 LFTSVVLGATS
-45 IYSIKSTT
+45 IFSIKSTT
-53 DMAVEEYENA
+53 DMAVSEYENA
-63 MDSGYDTEIKSEV
+63 MDAGYDTEIKSEV
-76 QTVITVLQAE
+76 QTVIAVLQAE
-86 YDKYQAGE
+86 YDRFQSGE
-94 LTADEAKDEAKEI
+94 LTEEEAKEEAKEI

-113 RDDASG
+113 RDDGSG
-119 YFWIDDTDYILVMHP
+119 YFWIDDTDYNLVMHP
-134 ILAEQEG
+134 ILVEQEG
-141 NNRYELEDQNGVMI
+141 TNRYELEDQNGVMI
-155 IQEIMKV
+155 TQEIIKA
-162 CTGTDGGGYNEFYF
+162 CTGAEGGGYNEFYF

-181 VTVAPKVAYSEIF
+181 VTVAPKVAYSQLF
-194 EPWGWVVS
+194 EPWGWAVS
-202 TGNYVDDMQIET
+202 TGNYVDDMQAEMADV
-214 EEVEARINQQFE
+214 EERIAQKFTM
-226 LLCIVILVTV
+226 LCIVIVIMV
-236 IVMLAVA
+236 IVMLGMAV
-243 IFWAG
+243 FWAG
-248 IYGNKLCKPLIA
+248 LFGKQLCRPLEA

-269 EGDLTTAVDIRE
+269 EGDLTTAVDVAE
-281 KNELGVTAEALNTA
+281 KNELGVTADALNTA
-295 QEHIVSLISNISTA
+295 QEHIVSLISNINTA

-315 ALSSFTGNF
+315 ALQSFTGNF

-332 NVAVAVNE
+332 NVAIAVNE

-367 KMSDEMQELVG
+367 RTTNEMQELVE
-378 NANEMQDYSAKA
+378 NANQMQDYSEKSLAN
-390 LNTLRELIETNNKTE
+390 LLELIETSHKTE

-414 TENTNASVTRISS
+414 TENTNASVTKISN

-473 SAETAREINDIIG
+473 SAGTAREINNIIG

-491 SQKSMGIMVQMN
+491 SEKSMGIMVQMN

-518 MFRDLQKALESC
+518 MFRDLRRALESC

-536 VTEMIGT
+536 VTDIVNT

-557 LTHLATDNAAST
+557 LMHLATDNAAST

-584 KSNDIIQ
+584 KSSDIIQ
-591 KLEGDMQLLSDN
+591 KLEGDMQILSDN
-603 MQQFRL
+603 MQRFHL